1 MIIHSRS
8 SYLFNDIHA
17 PSHDTKV
24 MNFRSKEAEAHLQQF
39 RENHARASQLLGGHG
54 VQDHQRIKVRQSV
67 HDNSNVT
74 REQIAKMGSRK
85 SELVDIQEQLND
97 GGAKPGGSSGAASE
111 SGTMGIPK
119 QAKRRSVAARQQAAA
134 ILEGSD
140 TDHPHPPPPGRK
152 SAEYS
157 KTGTRRHSQYESAYK
172 KATAAPA
179 EQAFSSFTSDTN
191 NSTVNDGKTALLCF
205 SVSNPNPNPN
215 PNH

>member
-1 MIIHSRS
+1 
-8 SYLFNDIHA
+8 
-17 PSHDTKV
+17 

-74 REQIAKMGSRK
+74 REQIAKMGRRK

-97 GGAKPGGSSGAASE
+97 GGAKPDGSSGAA

-134 ILEGSD
+134 IPEGSD
-140 TDHPHPPPPGRK
+140 TDHPHLPPPGRK

-191 NSTVNDGKTALLCF
+191 NSTVNEGKTALCF
-205 SVSNPNPNPN
+205 SVSNPNPNSN
-215 PNH
+215 SNH